1 MRMIVDHISYTYK
14 ENSKPTIQDVSFE
27 IKDKE
32 ILAIIGQTGSGKST
46 LIQQMNGLLRPDAGT
61 IYYHGKDVF
70 DKDYN
75 LRDLRS
81 KVGLVFQYP
90 EYQLF
95 ESDVFSDVCFGP
107 KNQKIGKKQA
117 ELKAFEALRQ
127 VGVPEELFYAS
138 PFELSGG
145 QKRRVAIAGVL
156 AMEPEI
162 LILDEPA
169 AGLDPQGRK
178 ELLAMLVKL
187 KEEKNMSIVLVSH
200 SMDDVADYADRVM
213 VMKEGKIAYLDTPQN
228 VFCHKKELEE
238 MGLSI
243 PQITHLMYSMKAAG
257 FRVDVNCHTVEEAK
271 EEILRLYGRG

>member
-127 VGVPEELFYAS
+127 VGVPEELFYVS

-213 VMKEGKIAYLDTPQN
+213 VMKEGEIAYLDTPQN

>member
-14 ENSKPTIQDVSFE
+14 ENPKPTIQDVSFE

-46 LIQQMNGLLRPDAGT
+46 LIQQMNGLLRPDTGT

-127 VGVPEELFYAS
+127 VGVPEELFYVS

-187 KEEKNMSIVLVSH
+187 KEEKNMSVVLVSH

-213 VMKEGKIAYLDTPQN
+213 VMKEGKFAYLDTPQN
-228 VFCHKKELEE
+228 VFCYKKELEE

-243 PQITHLMYSMKAAG
+243 PQIPHLMYSMKAAG
-257 FRVDVNCHTVEEAK
+257 FQVDVNCHTVEEAK
-271 EEILRLYGRG
+271 EEILRLYKRG

>member
-14 ENSKPTIQDVSFE
+14 ENKKPTIQDVSFE
-27 IKDKE
+27 IKEKE
-32 ILAIIGQTGSGKST
+32 ILTIIGQTGSGKST
-46 LIQQMNGLLRPDAGT
+46 LIQQMNGLLRPDTGT

-70 DKDYN
+70 DKDYH

-107 KNQKIGKKQA
+107 KNQGMSKKQA
-117 ELKAFEALRQ
+117 ELKAFAALRM
-127 VGVPEELFYAS
+127 VGVPEELFYVS

-162 LILDEPA
+162 LILDELA

-178 ELLAMLVKL
+178 ELLSMLVKL

-200 SMDDVADYADRVM
+200 SMDDVAEYADRVM
-213 VMKEGKIAYLDTPQN
+213 VLRDGKIAYLDTPKN
-228 VFCHKKELEE
+228 AFLHKEELEA
-238 MGLSI
+238 MGLSV
-243 PQITHLMYSMKAAG
+243 PQITHLMYSVRAAG
-257 FRVDVNCHTVEEAK
+257 GMVDVNCHTIAEAK
-271 EEILRLYGRG
+271 EEILKLYGRG

>member
-46 LIQQMNGLLRPDAGT
+46 LIQQMNWLLRPDAGT

-90 EYQLF
+90 DYQLF

-213 VMKEGKIAYLDTPQN
+213 VMKEGEIAYLDTPQN

>member
-14 ENSKPTIQDVSFE
+14 ENPKPTIQDVSFE

-213 VMKEGKIAYLDTPQN
+213 VMKEGEIAYLDTPQN

>member
-14 ENSKPTIQDVSFE
+14 ENPKPTIQDVSFE

-46 LIQQMNGLLRPDAGT
+46 LIQQMNGLLRPDTGT

-213 VMKEGKIAYLDTPQN
+213 VMKEGEIAYLDTPQN

-257 FRVDVNCHTVEEAK
+257 FQVDVNCHTVEEAK
-271 EEILRLYGRG
+271 EEILRLYKRG

>member
-1 MRMIVDHISYTYK
+1 M
-14 ENSKPTIQDVSFE
+14 
-27 IKDKE
+27 
-32 ILAIIGQTGSGKST
+32 
-46 LIQQMNGLLRPDAGT
+46 
-61 IYYHGKDVF
+61 F

>member
-213 VMKEGKIAYLDTPQN
+213 VMKEGEIAYLDTPQN